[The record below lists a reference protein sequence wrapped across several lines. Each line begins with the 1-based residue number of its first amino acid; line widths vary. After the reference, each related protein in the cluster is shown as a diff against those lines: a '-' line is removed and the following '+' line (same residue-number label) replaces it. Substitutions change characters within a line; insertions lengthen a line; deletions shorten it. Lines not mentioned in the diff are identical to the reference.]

1 MAEGRVVIVGAGIGG
16 LAAAVLLAARGVRV
30 EILERAAAPGGKMRQ
45 IPIGTSRIDG
55 GPTVFTMR
63 WVFDEIFA
71 AAGTTLESHL
81 TLRPLAVLA
90 RHAWNADERL
100 DLFADIGRS
109 ADAIGTFAG
118 AAEAR
123 GYRAFCARAKRVYG
137 ALKDSFI
144 RADRPSPVG
153 LVRATGLAGM
163 GDLLAVSPFA
173 TLWGAL
179 GEHFRD
185 PRLRQL
191 FGRYATY
198 VGASPFAC
206 PATLMLVAHVEQ
218 DGVWSVDG
226 GMHRVAC
233 AFLERAQALGATIRY
248 GAHVAAVRVSA
259 GRACGVTLADG
270 TEIDADAVVSNAD
283 IAALARGDFGP
294 AVRRAAPAP
303 DAAQRSLSAITWAA
317 VARCAGFPLIRH
329 NVFFGRDY
337 AEEFDAVFRRRA
349 VPADPTVYVCAQD
362 RDDGAAERDS
372 DRLLVLINA
381 PPTGDSHEFDEA
393 EIARC
398 RTRTEDLLRRCG
410 LTLDLSAPTNV
421 VTSPNGFERL
431 FPATGGALYGEASHG
446 WTASFRRP
454 GSRSRIPGLHL
465 AGGSV
470 HPGAGVPMAAL
481 SGRLAAASVMA
492 DLVSTSRSRATGT
505 RGGMSTG

>member
-1 MAEGRVVIVGAGIGG
+1 MPFVFASPHSGRVYPKAF
-16 LAAAVLLAARGVRV
+16 LQATRLD
-30 EILERAAAPGGKMRQ
+30 
-45 IPIGTSRIDG
+45 GTAIRRSEDSF
-55 GPTVFTMR
+55 V
-63 WVFDEIFA
+63 DEIFA
-71 AAGTTLESHL
+71 AAGTTLESQL

-90 RHAWNADERL
+90 RHAWSADERL

-109 ADAIGTFAG
+109 ADAIGAFAG

-163 GDLLAVSPFA
+163 GNLLAVSPFA

-398 RTRTEDLLRRCG
+398 RKRTEDLLRRCG
-410 LTLDLSAPTNV
+410 LKLDLSAPTSV

-492 DLVSTSRSRATGT
+492 DLASTSRSRATGT

>member
-1 MAEGRVVIVGAGIGG
+1 MAQGRVVIVGAGIGG

-410 LTLDLSAPTNV
+410 LKLDLSAPTSV

-492 DLVSTSRSRATGT
+492 DLASTSRSRATGT